1 MAARRFLL
9 GIVLLLAATAALVRT
24 TRAQP
29 PGTAPVAIIGA
40 SVIPMDRERVLP
52 GHTVVISAGRIAAV
66 GPDADVTVPE
76 GAHRIDA
83 AGKYVIPALAEMHA
97 HIPGGQATDADI
109 ERVLYLYA
117 ANGIGTIRGMLGHPR
132 HLPLRERAARGELVS
147 PWIYTSG
154 PSLNGNSVPTPEA
167 AREAVSKQKAAGYDF
182 LKIHPGILS
191 GPFDALAEAA
201 GKAGIQM
208 SGHVPAAVGLQRALE
223 VPYASIDHLDGYVEA
238 LAGPDAPASQL
249 FGVNLAARVDE
260 SRIAD
265 LVKATREAGVSN
277 VPTQALL
284 EHWVGPD
291 DAETMAG
298 WPEMRYVSEEELANW
313 TELKRKFASA
323 ASAADRARFLD
334 VRRTLIK
341 ALHDGGARLLLGSDA
356 PQTWNVPG
364 FSIHRELQY
373 LVRAGLSP
381 YQALET
387 GTRNIAAFFGTDKER
402 GTIETGRRADVVV
415 LEGNPLD
422 DIANTGRISAVVLG
436 GRLLTREAMDKRLAE
451 LRRR

>member
-1 MAARRFLL
+1 MAVRRFLL
-9 GIVLLLAATAALVRT
+9 ALLLVSAALVPLS
-24 TRAQP
+24 RAQSP
-29 PGTAPVAIIGA
+29 ARRALAVVGA

-52 GHTVVISAGRIAAV
+52 SHTIVVLDGRITAL
-66 GPDADVTVPE
+66 GPDATVEVP
-76 GAHRIDA
+76 GDAQRIDA
-83 AGKYVIPALAEMHA
+83 RGKYVIPALAEMHA

-132 HLPLRERAARGELVS
+132 HLPLRDRANRGELVS
-147 PWIYTSG
+147 PWIHTSG
-154 PSLNGNSVPTPEA
+154 PSLNGETVPTADA
-167 AREAVSKQKAAGYDF
+167 ARDAVEAQKAAGYDF
-182 LKIHPGILS
+182 LKIHPGILR
-191 GPFDALAEAA
+191 GPFDALAAAATEARMPLA
-201 GKAGIQM
+201 
-208 SGHVPAAVGLQRALE
+208 GHVPADVGLERALQ

-238 LAGPDAPASQL
+238 LAGPGAPASQL
-249 FGVNLAARVDE
+249 FGVNLAGRVDE
-260 SRIAD
+260 SRIPD

-291 DAETMAG
+291 EPEAMAK
-298 WPEMRYVSEEELANW
+298 WPEMRYVAQADLTNW
-313 TELKRKFASA
+313 MEAKRKFSSTAPA
-323 ASAADRARFLD
+323 AERARFLEI
-334 VRRTLIK
+334 RRSLIE
-341 ALHDGGARLLLGSDA
+341 ALHEGGARLLLGSDA

-373 LVRAGLSP
+373 LVSAGLTP

-387 GTRNIAAFFGTDKER
+387 GTRHIAAYFGTTKER
-402 GTIETGRRADVVV
+402 GTIEAGKRADFVV

-422 DIANTGRISAVVLG
+422 DIASTERISAVVLG
-436 GRLLTREAMDKRLAE
+436 GRLLTREAMDRRLAE